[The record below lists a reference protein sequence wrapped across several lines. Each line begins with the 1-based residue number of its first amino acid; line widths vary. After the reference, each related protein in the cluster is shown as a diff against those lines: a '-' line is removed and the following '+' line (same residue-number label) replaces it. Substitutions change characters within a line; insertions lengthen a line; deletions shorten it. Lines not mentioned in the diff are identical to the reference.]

1 MEFSILHHSYR
12 NKRTSNTNRYGKWDY
27 IVYNLVFTAYDPHFK
42 QMCINLAAEW
52 KRVLVVK
59 DKDKADEYLLK
70 SIEEH
75 SDAERDRIFFKAWEY
90 QSPHLVYNEKFD
102 VFQLRDCI
110 QDNPATRG
118 IIAYIEDLKNGISY
132 GRFVPY
138 SSLYSC
144 VYNLQYWWD

>member
-1 MEFSILHHSYR
+1 MEFTILHHSYR
-12 NKRTSNTNRYGKWDY
+12 FKTTSNENKYGKWDY
-27 IVYNLVFTAYDPHFK
+27 IVYNLIFTAHDQYFK
-42 QMCINLAAEW
+42 GMCVDLAAEW
-52 KRVLVVK
+52 KRVLVTK

-75 SDAERDRIFFKAWEY
+75 SDAERNKIFFKAWEY

-102 VFQLRDCI
+102 VFQLRDYI

-118 IIAYIEDLKNGISY
+118 TIAYIEDLKRGITY
-132 GRFVPY
+132 GRFTPF

-144 VYNLQYWWD
+144 VHNLQYWWD